1 MAYFKAGTRSTVHGI
16 ESCGERKPGSGDKIG
31 REAMIGVRRLPSAEC
46 NRAEKIRAA
55 NIRYHTK
62 LSKTYDETQPH
73 FKQENVTQVRERL
86 KRLAKTTG
94 GGRLLDI
101 GCGTG
106 FVLSIAAPFFDEVYG
121 IDITPAMLER
131 ARKMARSK
139 KIRNIKL
146 VEAGCDDAPFPDE
159 HFDIVTAYGVLH
171 HLPEL
176 QPTFKE
182 VRRVLKK
189 KGIFYA
195 DEDPNYYFW
204 QSMRSLPAKRA
215 VISDILETERKSVC
229 EMVGEVQGVVGAGL
243 DRQTIR
249 DAEYQK
255 TKGGFKEEHI
265 VQLLKRAGFK
275 KIDYEYNWFWQE
287 GRVVRDLSLE
297 DAKYFE
303 DHLRAALPLTR
314 SFFKYVGFEA
324 RP

>member
-1 MAYFKAGTRSTVHGI
+1 
-16 ESCGERKPGSGDKIG
+16 
-31 REAMIGVRRLPSAEC
+31 VRRLRGEKCSKAD
-46 NRAEKIRAA
+46 KIREA

-62 LSKTYDETQPH
+62 LSKTYDETQPQY
-73 FKQENVTQVRERL
+73 KPENVARVRERV
-86 KRLAKTTG
+86 KSLAKATG

-106 FVLSIAAPFFDEVYG
+106 FILSIAAPFFDEVCG

-131 ARKMARSK
+131 ARKMARSERIK
-139 KIRNIKL
+139 NIKL
-146 VEAGCDDAPFPDE
+146 IEAACDDAPFPDA
-159 HFDIVTAYGVLH
+159 HFDVVSAYGVLH

-182 VRRVLKK
+182 IRRVLKR
-189 KGIFYA
+189 KGVFYA

-204 QSMRSLPAKRA
+204 QSMRSLPTDGS
-215 VISDILETERKSVC
+215 VSDVLETERRSVC
-229 EMVGEVQGVVGAGL
+229 EMVGEVQNVVGKDL
-243 DRQTIR
+243 DQQTIR

-255 TKGGFKEEHI
+255 TKGGMKEERI

-275 KIDYEYNWFWQE
+275 KIDYRYTWFWQE
-287 GRVVRDLSLE
+287 GRVVRDLSPE
-297 DAKYFE
+297 DAIYFE

-314 SFFKYVGFEA
+314 GFFKYVGFEA

>member
-1 MAYFKAGTRSTVHGI
+1 LRS
-16 ESCGERKPGSGDKIG
+16 EKCS
-31 REAMIGVRRLPSAEC
+31 
-46 NRAEKIRAA
+46 RADKIRAA
-55 NIRYHTK
+55 NIRYHTE
-62 LSKTYDETQPH
+62 LSKTYDETQPQY
-73 FKQENVTQVRERL
+73 KPENVARVREKM
-86 KRLAKTTG
+86 KRLAKATG

-106 FVLSIAAPFFDEVYG
+106 FILSIAAPFFDEVCG

-131 ARKMARSK
+131 ARRMAKSE

-146 VEAGCDDAPFPDE
+146 VEATCDDAPFPDA
-159 HFDIVTAYGVLH
+159 HFDVVSAYGVLH

-189 KGIFYA
+189 KGVFYA

-204 QSMRSLPAKRA
+204 QSMRSLPSKGA
-215 VISDILETERKSVC
+215 ISDILETERRSVC
-229 EMVGEVQGVVGAGL
+229 EMVGEVQNVVGEDL
-243 DRQTIR
+243 DQQTIR

-255 TKGGFKEEHI
+255 TKGGMKEEHI

-275 KIDYEYNWFWQE
+275 KIDYKYTWFWQE
-287 GRVVRDLSLE
+287 GKVVRDLSPE
-297 DAKYFE
+297 DAIYFE

>member
-1 MAYFKAGTRSTVHGI
+1 M
-16 ESCGERKPGSGDKIG
+16 
-31 REAMIGVRRLPSAEC
+31 
-46 NRAEKIRAA
+46 
-55 NIRYHTK
+55 
-62 LSKTYDETQPH
+62 
-73 FKQENVTQVRERL
+73 

-106 FVLSIAAPFFDEVYG
+106 FILSIAAPFFDEVYG

-131 ARKMARSK
+131 AREMAGSEN
-139 KIRNIKL
+139 IRNIKL
-146 VEAGCDDAPFPDE
+146 VEAQCDDAPFPDA
-159 HFDIVTAYGVLH
+159 HFDVVSAYGVLH

-176 QPTFKE
+176 PPTFKE

-204 QSMRSLPAKRA
+204 QSMRSLPAKGA
-215 VISDILETERKSVC
+215 AISDILETERRSVC
-229 EMVGEVQGVVGAGL
+229 EMVGEVQSVVGADL

-255 TKGGFKEEHI
+255 TRGGMKEERV
-265 VQLLKRAGFK
+265 VQLLKQADFK
-275 KIDYEYNWFWQE
+275 RIDYEYTWFWQE
-287 GRVVRDLSLE
+287 GRVVRDLSPE
-297 DAKYFE
+297 DAAYFE
-303 DHLRAALPLTR
+303 NHLRAALPLTR

>member
-1 MAYFKAGTRSTVHGI
+1 M
-16 ESCGERKPGSGDKIG
+16 
-31 REAMIGVRRLPSAEC
+31 
-46 NRAEKIRAA
+46 
-55 NIRYHTK
+55 
-62 LSKTYDETQPH
+62 
-73 FKQENVTQVRERL
+73 

-106 FVLSIAAPFFDEVYG
+106 FILSIAAPFFDEVYG

-131 ARKMARSK
+131 AREMAGSENIK
-139 KIRNIKL
+139 NIKL
-146 VEAGCDDAPFPDE
+146 VEAQCDNAPFPDA
-159 HFDIVTAYGVLH
+159 HFDVVSAYGVLH

-176 QPTFKE
+176 APTFKE

-204 QSMRSLPAKRA
+204 QSMRSLPAKGTA
-215 VISDILETERKSVC
+215 ISDILEAERRSVC
-229 EMVGEVQGVVGAGL
+229 EMVGEVQSVVGADL

-255 TKGGFKEEHI
+255 TRGGMKEERV
-265 VQLLKRAGFK
+265 VQLLKRADFK
-275 KIDYEYNWFWQE
+275 RIDYEYTWFWQE
-287 GRVVRDLSLE
+287 GRVVRDLSPE
-297 DAKYFE
+297 DAAYFE

>member
-1 MAYFKAGTRSTVHGI
+1 MRGLRS
-16 ESCGERKPGSGDKIG
+16 E
-31 REAMIGVRRLPSAEC
+31 EC

-62 LSKTYDETQPH
+62 LSKTYDETQPQY
-73 FKQENVTQVRERL
+73 KPENVARVRERM

-106 FVLSIAAPFFDEVYG
+106 FILSIAAPFFDEVCG
-121 IDITPAMLER
+121 IDITPAMIER
-131 ARKMARSK
+131 ARKTARSK

-146 VEAGCDDAPFPDE
+146 VEARCDDAPFPDAY
-159 HFDIVTAYGVLH
+159 FDVVTAYGVLH

-176 QPTFKE
+176 PPTFKE

-189 KGIFYA
+189 KGVFYA

-204 QSMRSLPAKRA
+204 QSMKSLPAKGA
-215 VISDILETERKSVC
+215 AISDILETERKSVC
-229 EMVGEVQGVVGAGL
+229 EMVGEVQNVVGSDL
-243 DRQTIR
+243 DPQTIR
-249 DAEYQK
+249 DAEFQK
-255 TKGGFKEEHI
+255 TRGGMKEEH
-265 VQLLKRAGFK
+265 VVRLLKRAGFK
-275 KIDYEYNWFWQE
+275 KIDYDYTWFWQE
-287 GRVVRDLSLE
+287 GKVVRDLSPE
-297 DAKYFE
+297 DAVYFE

>member
-1 MAYFKAGTRSTVHGI
+1 LRSEDCTRA
-16 ESCGERKPGSGDKIG
+16 D
-31 REAMIGVRRLPSAEC
+31 
-46 NRAEKIRAA
+46 KIRAA

-62 LSKTYDETQPH
+62 LSKTYDETQPQY
-73 FKQENVTQVRERL
+73 KPENVARVRERM

-106 FVLSIAAPFFDEVYG
+106 FILSIAAPFFDEVCG

-131 ARKMARSK
+131 ARRMAKSE

-146 VEAGCDDAPFPDE
+146 VEATCDDAPFPDA
-159 HFDIVTAYGVLH
+159 HFDVVSAYGVLH

-189 KGIFYA
+189 KGVFYA

-204 QSMRSLPAKRA
+204 QSMRSLPAKGT
-215 VISDILETERKSVC
+215 VSDILETERRSVC
-229 EMVGEVQGVVGAGL
+229 EMVGEVQNVVGEDL
-243 DRQTIR
+243 DQQTIR

-255 TKGGFKEEHI
+255 TKGGMKEERI

-275 KIDYEYNWFWQE
+275 KIDYKYSWFWQE
-287 GRVVRDLSLE
+287 GRVVRDLSPE
-297 DAKYFE
+297 DAIYFE